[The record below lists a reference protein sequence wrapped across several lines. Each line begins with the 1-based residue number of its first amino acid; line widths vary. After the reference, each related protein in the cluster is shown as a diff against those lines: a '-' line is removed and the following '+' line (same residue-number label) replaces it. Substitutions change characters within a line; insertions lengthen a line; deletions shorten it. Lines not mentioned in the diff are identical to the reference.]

1 MKRETFILMKVI
13 FCNALLRMPQLCICG
28 YLKSVLRNSFIK
40 ISDTYHRTLHS
51 HAPHN
56 DVSVNDGPHIRRW
69 SHNIIIPL
77 CYNYLQYS
85 VQ

>member
-1 MKRETFILMKVI
+1 MRNFVENKTEIMRHVVKMQYIS
-13 FCNALLRMPQLCICG
+13 LLLEYIN
-28 YLKSVLRNSFIK
+28 L
-40 ISDTYHRTLHS
+40 ISRGVFQHEFEYS

-69 SHNIIIPL
+69 SHNIIVPL
-77 CYNYLQYS
+77 CYNCLQYS